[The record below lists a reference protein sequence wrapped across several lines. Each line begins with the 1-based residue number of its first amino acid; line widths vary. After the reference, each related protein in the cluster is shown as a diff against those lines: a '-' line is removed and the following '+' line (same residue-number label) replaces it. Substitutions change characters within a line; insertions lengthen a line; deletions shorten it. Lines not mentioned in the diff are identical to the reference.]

1 MTPLLGGLAAFGLLV
16 PAPPQ
21 AVDPSPDD
29 VPPSLQFFQW
39 DGGRKFE
46 MTVAVP
52 VYTQQQRTATVKLPT
67 GQLQTQTYTVNVLEY
82 RMEKRSAPLET
93 IEVYDA
99 DGKKMP
105 EGSWKKVLEG
115 GVIVAVVEGRL
126 PHPTYRKALA
136 QGTLIVVRNPV
147 DEKKAEPKAVEPM
160 KPKREE

>member
-1 MTPLLGGLAAFGLLV
+1 MLGGLVAFGLLV

-21 AVDPSPDD
+21 AVEPSPDD
-29 VPPSLQFFQW
+29 LPPALQFFQW

-52 VYTQQQRTATVKLPT
+52 VSTQQQRTVTVKLPT

-99 DGKKMP
+99 DGKKLAD
-105 EGSWKKVLEG
+105 GAWKKVLEG
-115 GVIVAVVEGRL
+115 GAVVAVSEGRL
-126 PHPTYRKALA
+126 LHPTYRKALSH
-136 QGTLIVVRNPV
+136 GTLIVVKNPADV
-147 DEKKAEPKAVEPM
+147 KAEPK
-160 KPKREE
+160 KRELEK